1 MSAEFSF
8 PRKDDQSPG
17 PRACWIGVGSPHGD
31 DRVGW
36 DVTDRIRSRVTLG
49 AETVPAVAFVKLA
62 SPVDLLDLADRPFRR
77 WLICDAFAGPG
88 PVGRLRHWRW
98 PADELDD
105 VCFTGSH
112 DVSLAASLT
121 LAGNLGRL
129 PPRVDIWGID
139 IGPQP
144 DDGPPPANPRDGT
157 THDGTTHDGTLRLG
171 SDLAARLGPIVE
183 RLVTVC
189 RDA

>member
-1 MSAEFSF
+1 M
-8 PRKDDQSPG
+8 SPG

-36 DVTDRIRSRVTLG
+36 DVTDRLRSRATLEM
-49 AETVPAVAFVKLA
+49 ETVPAVEFVKLA

-105 VCFTGSH
+105 VCFGGSH

-144 DDGPPPANPRDGT
+144 AGGSPAANP
-157 THDGTTHDGTLRLG
+157 HDGTTRDAMTGDAMLGLRT
-171 SDLAARLGPIVE
+171 DLATRLGPIIE